1 MGNFAA
7 ADMNFKRLQK
17 NWEGLG
23 SKDPM
28 WAVLTNPLKK
38 GRKWDPVSFYSS
50 GEYEV
55 KILLS
60 LLTKRNIMLPDKT
73 SALDF
78 GCGLGRLSR
87 GLASRFNKVT
97 GIDISSSMIKQ
108 AKDENKAYENLQ
120 FICNPT
126 DDLSI
131 LESNQFSFLLSVITL
146 QHIPAPFSHQY
157 ISEFMRV
164 LKKDGIAMFQ
174 IPSQDLREYSPLQ
187 KFRRWV
193 RIRERLA
200 LLGLGKGFNM
210 DMFVISESEVARL
223 ISDNGGKLLAKY
235 YTNHTDP
242 SYDGKLIASFDED
255 LLSGFVSTLYI
266 VQKN

>member
-1 MGNFAA
+1 VGNFAA
-7 ADMNFKRLQK
+7 ADMKFKRLQK

-38 GRKWDPVSFYSS
+38 GKKWDSVSFYSS

-60 LLTKRNIMLPDKT
+60 LLTKRNITLPDKT
-73 SALDF
+73 TALDF

-87 GLASRFNKVT
+87 GLGSRFDKVT
-97 GIDISSSMIKQ
+97 GIDISSSMINK
-108 AKDENKAYENLQ
+108 AKDENKAYRNLQ

-131 LESNQFSFLLSVITL
+131 LSSHQYSFLLSVITL

-157 ISEFMRV
+157 IREFMRV
-164 LKKDGIAMFQ
+164 LKKDGIAMIQ
-174 IPSQDLREYSPLQ
+174 IPSQDLRDYTPLQ

-200 LLGLGKGFNM
+200 LLGLGKGYTM
-210 DMFVISESEVARL
+210 EMFVVSESEVTKL
-223 ISDNGGKLLAKY
+223 IHDNGGTLLAKY

-242 SYDGKLIASFDED
+242 SYDGKLIASFDEN
-255 LLSGFVSTLYI
+255 LFTGFVSTLYI